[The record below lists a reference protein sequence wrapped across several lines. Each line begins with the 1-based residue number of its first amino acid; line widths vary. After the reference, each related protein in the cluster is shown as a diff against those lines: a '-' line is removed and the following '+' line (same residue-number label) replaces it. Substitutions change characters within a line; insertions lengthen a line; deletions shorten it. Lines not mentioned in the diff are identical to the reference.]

1 MRRREFIKAVAG
13 SAAAWP
19 FMARA
24 QQSKVARIGVL
35 YIGTADAESFKK
47 ELGEGLRELGYVD
60 GQNIAFEFRS
70 AEGRLDRLP
79 ELAAELVRL
88 KVDVIVAL
96 YVPPSLAAKQAT
108 QNIPI
113 VVIVGDP
120 VETGIVPSLAHPGGN
135 ITGVS
140 LMASALGGKS
150 VELFRDM
157 LPSAQRV
164 GVLGHS
170 TNPVFAKSMLDE
182 VLVAGRTTDTEI
194 EPIVMVRGPEEAESA
209 FATMVNSKSGCRRRP
224 GQLSDQIGD
233 RCGDQVSVADR
244 IDHARICRYWRA
256 DVVWSG
262 WSCRVSAW
270 RQVCA
275 ENTTGQAA
283 ERHTDRTAYEIRAS
297 HQPQNSEGHRPYGTG
312 KILVACRRGARV
324 KPYDVRYWHK
334 ADMPSC
340 TAHVRCWGQSGH
352 DVLHCKCL
360 LLTQSGHSYHANE
373 RPLSGVRR
381 HWLGPRL
388 AHSGVAGPPDMNGRS
403 QVPVSAGLSV
413 VDRSDLPRV
422 RRERYCCGDW
432 RSTFVRST

>member
-157 LPSAQRV
+157 LPSARRV
-164 GVLGHS
+164 GVLGHA

-194 EPIVMVRGPEEAESA
+194 EPIVMIRGPEEAESA
-209 FATMVNSKSGCRRRP
+209 FATMVNQRADAAVVQGSLAIKSVTDAAIKYRLPTASTTRAFA
-224 GQLSDQIGD
+224 DIG
-233 RCGDQVSVADR
+233 GLMSFGADGPAAFRHGAKFVQR
-244 IDHARICRYWRA
+244 ILQGKQPKDIPIEQPTKFELAINLRTAKAIGLTIPEKFLLRA
-256 DVVWSG
+256 DVV
-262 WSCRVSAW
+262 V
-270 RQVCA
+270 
-275 ENTTGQAA
+275 E
-283 ERHTDRTAYEIRAS
+283 
-297 HQPQNSEGHRPYGTG
+297 
-312 KILVACRRGARV
+312 
-324 KPYDVRYWHK
+324 
-334 ADMPSC
+334 
-340 TAHVRCWGQSGH
+340 
-352 DVLHCKCL
+352 
-360 LLTQSGHSYHANE
+360 
-373 RPLSGVRR
+373 
-381 HWLGPRL
+381 
-388 AHSGVAGPPDMNGRS
+388 
-403 QVPVSAGLSV
+403 
-413 VDRSDLPRV
+413 
-422 RRERYCCGDW
+422 
-432 RSTFVRST
+432 